1 MLFLKIHALRSLRA
15 LSSLER
21 KLFCVHGP
29 GYSSKIQKS
38 RKILSVLD
46 LTLGPHT
53 STGVSAFREVP
64 NPLQNLALNF
74 HRFLSKNEV
83 SKPYCTLL
91 FCFLKG
97 RKVLNLYLCTIF
109 LDSFAVHLTNP
120 EAFEHGRC
128 PCYLALSHSPS
139 SVRNWRF
146 VSRICSIT
154 ILVQVWKGILIGV
167 ALQP

>member
-1 MLFLKIHALRSLRA
+1 MLTLKIHSLRSLHA
-15 LSSLER
+15 LNSLER

-29 GYSSKIQKS
+29 GCSSKIQKS

-46 LTLGPHT
+46 LTLGPNT
-53 STGVSAFREVP
+53 STGVSALHEVP

-74 HRFLSKNEV
+74 HRFLSKNDV
-83 SKPYCTLL
+83 SKLYLS
-91 FCFLKG
+91 CFLKG

-109 LDSFAVHLTNP
+109 LDSLAVHLTNP

-146 VSRICSIT
+146 VSRICSVIV
-154 ILVQVWKGILIGV
+154 LVKVWKGILFGV